1 MSLTKQQNRFRREQ
15 EKLLNLV
22 NEKKTKCWNKT
33 AKLSTK
39 LVSVLQ
45 EPKNLNFQIY
55 LLLFI
60 YIEV

>member
-22 NEKKTKCWNKT
+22 NEKKTKCWNKI

-45 EPKNLNFQIY
+45 EPKNLNF
-55 LLLFI
+55 
-60 YIEV
+60 